1 MKSKILTLILFI
13 ASLMN
18 AQNKLPDNGISGE
31 VHRKYLGSG
40 FFSNKEVL
48 FKKEDLSTE
57 KTEFTW
63 GEPIYGRF
71 YWAEGI
77 NNHYVKNGWKK
88 PYDTYRYVIRYFA
101 NGKLFKEHISQT
113 NGERT
118 SLPVC
123 LYRASYD
130 TYNWNE
136 MRILAQNTGA
146 FKPGKNTIKIEV
158 CPYER
163 ASNRRS
169 EPVATASFTLNMPAS
184 AIQNTVKLKKI
195 ETAWKKWDEWKINGS
210 TNFGYL
216 RSTWGKTDKWEYK
229 LGDIKGKIELSPVR
243 EDQWTLTSGDES
255 IKMEQVYGYP
265 KEWNIIDG
273 THSYHLKPV
282 WPNKKDYWKE
292 WEFTTKKGSMKIES
306 TWNKKDEW
314 DIKDNMPDKKP
325 EIKLAAVFM
334 VIYLTN
340 IK

>member
-1 MKSKILTLILFI
+1 MKTKILFLTLILTTGI
-13 ASLMN
+13 M

-31 VHRKYLGSG
+31 VHRKFLGSG
-40 FFSNKEVL
+40 FFSNEEVL
-48 FKKEDLSTE
+48 FQKENLSTQ
-57 KTEFTW
+57 KTVFNW

-88 PYDTYRYVIRYFA
+88 PYDTYRYVIRYYA

-113 NGERT
+113 NGKRT

-123 LYRASYD
+123 LYRANYD
-130 TYNWNE
+130 TYDWNE
-136 MRILAQNTGA
+136 MRILSQNTGA

-169 EPVATASFTLNMPAS
+169 EPVAIASFTLNMPAS
-184 AIQNTVKLKKI
+184 AVKNTVTFKKI

-210 TNFGYL
+210 RNFGYIQ
-216 RSTWGKTDKWEYK
+216 SAWGKKDEWNFEIN
-229 LGDIKGKIELSPVR
+229 GVKGKIEISPVVKNR
-243 EDQWTLTSGDES
+243 WLVKVGNKT

-273 THSYHLKPV
+273 SHTYVLKPV
-282 WPNKKDYWKE
+282 WPHNKDFWKD
-292 WEFTTKKGSMKIES
+292 WEFNTKNGSLKIVS
-306 TWNKKDEW
+306 AWNKTDEW
-314 DIKDNMPDKKP
+314 DITDKMPNEKL
-325 EIKLAAVFM
+325 EVKLAAIYM